1 MVFFSSHVRM
11 WELDHKRRLSTE
23 ELMLSNCGAGE
34 DLILRIPQ
42 TAWRSNQS
50 ILKDIT
56 PEYSLEGLML
66 KLKLQYFGHLM
77 WRANWLESILM
88 LGKIKGQRRGLTEDE
103 MVGWHHQVN
112 GHEFEQTLGDSEGQG
127 SLACC
132 SSWGCKESDTLRLNS
147 SSSTLTDSLWLLC
160 LGRWQGQ
167 KQEDKS
173 GMHFHL
179 PLIGRLEQEC
189 MHAQSCPTL
198 CDPMDYSLPGSSVH
212 GIIQARILEWVAISF
227 SRRSSRPRDQTC
239 ISCIGSWILNHWAI
253 WEALGYSTGMVN
265 FPNNRIYAG
274 ISEDLLME

>member
-50 ILKDIT
+50 ILKDIN
-56 PEYSLEGLML
+56 PQYSLEGLML

-77 WRANWLESILM
+77 RRTDSLEKTLM